1 MLAFLGEPINILAMR
16 RLAETD
22 LKAWLSSDHRKPL
35 VLRGARQVGKSTLV
49 RRVAADVGMPLWEVN
64 LERFPVLESAFE
76 SKDTSRILL
85 EIGLVLRKTV
95 GQEAGILFL
104 DEIQAIPSALAAL
117 RYLHEDRP
125 DLPVVAAGS
134 LLEFALAE
142 FEGSMPVGRIEF
154 HHLGPVS
161 FLEFVEE
168 LEGPSITEFVSSWK
182 VGQTWPESVHQVL
195 SNRLRDFLAVGAMP
209 EAAALFSKTGD
220 LLQAQSVHR
229 SILETYREDF
239 GKYSKGA
246 EIEKIR
252 RLFDAAPSNIGQK
265 MRWSRINPS
274 WKSVDLRRAFDQL
287 ERAGVVAGVR
297 HSDGTGVPLGAT
309 VDDDVF
315 KVLFLDVGLAQ
326 TAMGLPPMPMDDFR
340 LGRFVNEGSIAEQFV
355 GQHLRQ
361 RHQGRRPELHYWLR
375 EGKSGN
381 AEVDFLVQVEG
392 RIVPVEVKSGA
403 AGSMRSLHQ
412 FMALRGGSLAVRF
425 DLNPPT
431 LQEVSTTAETPQGR
445 KQVDYRLLSMPLYLA
460 QRLEPILA
468 SLDIQNRE

>member
-1 MLAFLGEPINILAMR
+1 MR

-22 LKAWLSSDHRKPL
+22 LKAWLSSEHRKPL

-49 RRVAADVGMPLWEVN
+49 RRVAADIGLPLWEVN
-64 LERFPVLESAFE
+64 LERYPGLEGAFE
-76 SKDTSRILL
+76 SKDTSRILQ
-85 EIGLVLRKTV
+85 EIGLVLRKVV
-95 GQEAGILFL
+95 GKESGILFL

-134 LLEFALAE
+134 LLEFALAK

-168 LEGPSITEFVSSWK
+168 LEGPSITEFVSSWR
-182 VGQTWPESVHQVL
+182 VGQAWPESVHQIL
-195 SNRLRDFLAVGAMP
+195 SGRLRDFLAVGAMP
-209 EAAALFSKTGD
+209 EAASLFSKTGD

-252 RLFDAAPSNIGQK
+252 RLFDAAPQNIGQK
-265 MRWSRINPS
+265 IRWSRINPS

-315 KVLFLDVGLAQ
+315 KLLFLDTGLVQ
-326 TAMGLPPMPMDDFR
+326 TAMGLPPMPMDEFR
-340 LGRFVNEGSIAEQFV
+340 QGRFVNEGSIAEQFV
-355 GQHLRQ
+355 GQHLRY
-361 RHQGRRPELHYWLR
+361 RNRGRKPELHYWLR

-392 RIVPVEVKSGA
+392 KVVPVEVKSGA

-412 FMALRGGSLAVRF
+412 FMALRGANIAVRF
-425 DLNPPT
+425 DLTPPA
-431 LQEVSTTAETPQGR
+431 LQDVSTIVETSEGR
-445 KQVDYRLLSMPLYLA
+445 KQVDYRLLSLPLYLV
-460 QRLEPILA
+460 QWLEPILA
-468 SLDIQNRE
+468 SLDFEKDDRSAQTRRELSI